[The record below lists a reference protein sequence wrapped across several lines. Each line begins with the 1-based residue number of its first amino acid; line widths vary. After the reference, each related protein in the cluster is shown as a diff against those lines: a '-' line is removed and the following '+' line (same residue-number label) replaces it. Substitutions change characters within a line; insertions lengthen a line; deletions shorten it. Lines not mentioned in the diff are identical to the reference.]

1 MRACTLQQCKSA
13 NGADADDAIRRCAT
27 SDLRVYG
34 CAAQEEAKQAALIG
48 DYMQAPL
55 RSLQDGLSTLSTSAV
70 RVEYPDY

>member
-13 NGADADDAIRRCAT
+13 NGIYLLCAT

-34 CAAQEEAKQAALIG
+34 CAAQEEVKQAALIG

-55 RSLQDGLSTLSTSAV
+55 CSLQYGSSTFSTSAV
-70 RVEYPDY
+70 RVEYPKH